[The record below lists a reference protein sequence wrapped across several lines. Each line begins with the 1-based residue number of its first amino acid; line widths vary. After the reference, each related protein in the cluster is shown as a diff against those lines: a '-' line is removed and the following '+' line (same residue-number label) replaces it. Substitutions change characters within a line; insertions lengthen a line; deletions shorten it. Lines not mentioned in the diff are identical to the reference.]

1 MEPKMSKFALLVE
14 DSFDELFVTEIYLK
28 KEIASELQTLLEG
41 VKLSLRPEKSVLIV
55 VIKSVVTWE

>member
-1 MEPKMSKFALLVE
+1 MSKSALLVE

-41 VKLSLRPEKSVLIV
+41 VKLSLRPEKSVLTV
-55 VIKSVVTWE
+55 GIKSVVTWE

>member
-1 MEPKMSKFALLVE
+1 MSKSALLVE

>member
-1 MEPKMSKFALLVE
+1 MEPKMSKSALLVE

-55 VIKSVVTWE
+55 GIKSVVTWE

>member
-1 MEPKMSKFALLVE
+1 MSKFALLVE

>member
-1 MEPKMSKFALLVE
+1 MSKFALLVE

-55 VIKSVVTWE
+55 GIKSVVTWE

>member
-1 MEPKMSKFALLVE
+1 MSKFALLVE

-41 VKLSLRPEKSVLIV
+41 VRLSLRPEKSVLIV
-55 VIKSVVTWE
+55 GIKSVVTWE

>member
-1 MEPKMSKFALLVE
+1 MSKSALLVE

-41 VKLSLRPEKSVLIV
+41 VRLSLRPEKSVLIV
-55 VIKSVVTWE
+55 GIKSVVTWE

>member
-1 MEPKMSKFALLVE
+1 MSKSALLVE

-55 VIKSVVTWE
+55 GIKSVVTWE

>member
-1 MEPKMSKFALLVE
+1 MSKFALPVE